1 MITNPPLRVQIN
13 KPKQLVKYTI
23 MSLSHLLSANVNSA
37 LEYFSQMGYH
47 DDIDTR
53 RAFLKVITNILDQG
67 AEFDKGEED
76 LRDKYEALLELLFE
90 QNMLVTQAL
99 LQGKARPS
107 IHDVLTMAANSN
119 SNHRGRR
126 RHARAR

>member
-1 MITNPPLRVQIN
+1 
-13 KPKQLVKYTI
+13 
-23 MSLSHLLSANVNSA
+23 
-37 LEYFSQMGYH
+37 MGYH

-53 RAFLKVITNILDQG
+53 RAYVTVITNILDQG

-119 SNHRGRR
+119 ANHRGRR